1 MAASITM
8 KKLLLRG
15 FLIWIPVTLACRLC
29 YPVSISRPLTV
40 MFNSD
45 AHLSSGVGFAA
56 GTQLLEQQPLVVF
69 GAALLY
75 QELQPNKKWITLS
88 RNQLASKDDA
98 SPEDTDESQG
108 TDDGK
113 ADAPAMSSAM
123 IASIGFYKNWISPIL
138 PPACRFV
145 PTCSQYGVAAIS
157 KYGPTKGAIL
167 TAWRILRCSPL
178 GGKGY
183 DPPRWPPVA
192 YTYSSY

>member
-1 MAASITM
+1 
-8 KKLLLRG
+8 
-15 FLIWIPVTLACRLC
+15 
-29 YPVSISRPLTV
+29 